1 MSAQDC
7 ATIIA
12 AIATAQVTMIGAL
25 GALYLKVRENG
36 RKLEKIAA
44 SSSELGGG

>member
-7 ATIIA
+7 ATIIG
-12 AIATAQVTMIGAL
+12 AIATAQVAMIGAL

-36 RKLEKIAA
+36 KQLEKIA
-44 SSSELGGG
+44 SSSPQL